1 MIASH
6 PVFAVVTCDVA
17 CDRCVASAVA
27 SANRPRHVQDAPF
40 RDRDSEAGCR
50 ARNFFA
56 RLLLLSTC
64 GTKRVFDPS
73 QLHVKPGEDRLE
85 AARRDL

>member
-27 SANRPRHVQDAPF
+27 SAN
-40 RDRDSEAGCR
+40 GCR

-73 QLHVKPGEDRLE
+73 QLHVKPGEDRFE